1 MIVIDASSLAKYILR
16 ERNWKSV
23 RNYLLEESFSL
34 NLALAE
40 VSNAIWKHSVLY
52 DKILREQA
60 DKMFKALEKLRE
72 VVIFEPFEKYLD
84 NSVKI
89 ALNSGITVYNAL
101 YIVAQAEKIGKPLTS
116 SEKQKKVAGKLGIDV
131 VFVE

>member
-40 VSNAIWKHSVLY
+40 ISNAIWKHSVLY

-89 ALNSGITVYNAL
+89 ALNSGITVYDAL
-101 YIVAQAEKIGKPLTS
+101 YIAQAEKIGRLLTS
-116 SEKQKKVAGKLGIDV
+116 DEKQKKVAEKLGIDV